1 MNRSLCFI
9 IILLSILISN
19 GCSKKNTPPVPAKDK
34 LLPIS
39 VQLDWFPEP
48 EHGGLYQALA
58 KNYFTDEGLAVT
70 LISGGNNIL
79 VTQMLASGRAQIGQ
93 SDSTKIILA
102 AARGLPVKI
111 IGAVF
116 HNSPSG
122 LMLHADNPISRFEEL
137 DGKTIMARTEALYI
151 PYIKKKYGITFNVI
165 PQNFGLGQFMS
176 DKNFIQEGFYIAEF
190 YFIEK
195 EGVKPKVLNLW
206 DSGYMNSLVLAANTE
221 FIESHS
227 VAVDRFMHAFIKGWS
242 EYLEGDS
249 IPAREAMKEANRKIS
264 RVVEDDFLDFS
275 RKIIIRDN
283 LARGNKLWGENYGIL
298 SIERVE
304 EQISQLIDLEVLK
317 EGEIT
322 AADVHA
328 QSVTREN

>member
-1 MNRSLCFI
+1 MNHSLRFI

-19 GCSKKNTPPVPAKDK
+19 GCSKKNTPSVTAKDK

-102 AARGLPVKI
+102 AAKGLPVKI

-122 LMLHADNPISRFEEL
+122 LMLHADNPINRFEEL

-165 PQNFGLGQFMS
+165 PQNFGLGQFIS
-176 DKNFIQEGFYIAEF
+176 DENFIQEGFYIAEF

-206 DSGYMNSLVLAANTE
+206 DSGYMNSLVLAANSD

-242 EYLEGDS
+242 EYLEGDP

-264 RVVEDDFLDFS
+264 REVEDDFLDFS

-283 LARGNKLWGENYGIL
+283 LARGKKLWGENYGIL

-304 EQISQLIDLEVLK
+304 EQMSQLIDLEVLK
-317 EGEIT
+317 AGEIT
-322 AADVHA
+322 AADVHV
-328 QSVTREN
+328 QVVTREN

>member
-227 VAVDRFMHAFIKGWS
+227 VAVDQFMHAFIKGWS

>member
-227 VAVDRFMHAFIKGWS
+227 VVVDRFMHAFIKGWS